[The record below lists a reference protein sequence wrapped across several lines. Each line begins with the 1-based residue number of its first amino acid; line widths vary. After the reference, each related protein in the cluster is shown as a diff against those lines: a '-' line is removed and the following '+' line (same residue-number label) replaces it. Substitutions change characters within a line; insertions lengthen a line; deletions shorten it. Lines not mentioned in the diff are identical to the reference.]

1 MALGTTVLAAVGRA
15 LAVHDLDVEGADLRP
30 RGTLDLPEG
39 LQYLWPLAD
48 RRRFIAAC
56 SDGRPGFKGTRHCAC
71 TLAMSATGEVTVVG
85 EPIPL
90 PSRPVHISADRES
103 RYALIT
109 YPAPSRIAVHPIGAD
124 GRLGEEIAQE
134 GLPALAKTA
143 HQALFT
149 PDGRRVV
156 LPIRGNPA
164 EHGNPE
170 DPGSL
175 AIFDFRDGKLSH
187 AQTLAPDGGYG
198 FGPRHVDFHPSQPW
212 MYMSIERQN
221 QVALFRM
228 GERFEGP
235 LHRTTTLERPEA
247 EKPRQLVGAIHVH
260 PKGHVVYVSNRA
272 DGTLDHQGRKV
283 FNGGE
288 NSIAAYAVDP
298 QTGKP
303 TPLQKANTNGMHPRT
318 FHVDP
323 TGRILVAANMTN
335 RDVLEAGVVK
345 HVPGGL
351 SVFRIADDGR
361 LDFVRKLDADTTKD
375 HQFWVGMV
383 GAP

>member
-1 MALGTTVLAAVGRA
+1 MALGTTVLSAVGRR
-15 LAVHDLDVEGADLRP
+15 LSVHDLDVEGAALHL

-39 LQYLWPLAD
+39 LQYLWPLAG
-48 RRRFIAAC
+48 RRRFVAAC

-71 TLAMSATGEVTVVG
+71 TLAMSEAGEVALVG

-90 PSRPVHISADRES
+90 PTRPVHISADPAS
-103 RYALIT
+103 RYALVT
-109 YPAPSRIAVHPIGAD
+109 YPAPSRLGVHALDPE
-124 GRLGEEIAQE
+124 GRLGPEIAQE
-134 GLPALAKTA
+134 GMPALAKTA

-156 LPIRGNPA
+156 LPLRGNPP

-175 AIFDFRDGKLSH
+175 AIFDVDAGRLAP
-187 AQTLAPDGGYG
+187 AQVLAPDGGFG
-198 FGPRHVDFHPSQPW
+198 FGPRHVDFHPTEPW

-228 GERFEGP
+228 GERCEGP
-235 LHRTTTLERPEA
+235 LFRTTTLERPDA

-272 DGTLDHQGRKV
+272 DGTVEHEGRKV

-288 NSIAAYAVDP
+288 NSIAVFAIDSR
-298 QTGKP
+298 TGRP
-303 TPLQKANTNGMHPRT
+303 TPLQNVDTRGMHPRT

-335 RDVLEAGVVK
+335 RDALAGGVVQ

-351 SVFRIADDGR
+351 SIFRIADDGR
-361 LDFVRKLDADTTKD
+361 LDFVRKHDADTTKD
-375 HQFWVGMV
+375 HLFWVGMV
-383 GAP
+383 PAP